1 MKRTNLKGMKV
12 IVLIALV
19 VSVINFMAGCS
30 SAETCVKTDDV
41 KVVQVEGQRTC
52 TYLLNSTLDIVYYS
66 SGYGYTQVFGKDG
79 KPLTVEEFEEAY
91 NITD

>member
-1 MKRTNLKGMKV
+1 MKGTNLKGMKA

-30 SAETCVKTDDV
+30 SSETCVKTDDV

-52 TYLLNSTLDIVYYS
+52 TYLLNNALDIVYYS